1 MCVSPTRLYTFIF
14 LDDAFSV
21 GNDAMYSPSLHL
33 KTMPKSSFVIDKETT
48 SALFISLTRDTEN
61 YLNETVNGLA
71 ETIIKLVQPV
81 SIVMSTALF
90 SEPFSAVTEIPDTA
104 VTAGFPSPRASTMA
118 SVPDWPKTRYAC
130 HGEPLT
136 QMVDKSDEI

>member
-1 MCVSPTRLYTFIF
+1 MWQVAPIL
-14 LDDAFSV
+14 V
-21 GNDAMYSPSLHL
+21 
-33 KTMPKSSFVIDKETT
+33 V
-48 SALFISLTRDTEN
+48 RDTES

-81 SIVMSTALF
+81 FIVMSTALF

-104 VTAGFPSPRASTMA
+104 VTAGLSSPLASTMA